1 MSHVKTANDKL
12 IITGAREHNLKNINL
27 SIPKNSLVVI
37 SGLSGSGKS
46 SLAFD
51 TIFAEGQRRYV
62 ESLSPYARQFLGQ
75 MNKSDVDSIVGL
87 SPAISIEQKT
97 THNNPRSTVGTLTE
111 IYDHYRLLY
120 ARLGIQHCPKC
131 GKTLTSVDVDQIIE
145 FVYRIPEG
153 TPIAIAAPVVI
164 KAKGEWKQLL
174 EDARDSGYR
183 RVFIDGQIVDID
195 DRVPLLDKNIK
206 HTISIVVDRL
216 KVNKADRMRLSQGVE
231 AALDMANDKV
241 EIAVFDER
249 GAFKEKSIFSR
260 KGTCSDCG
268 ITPSPLEPRLFSF
281 NSPIGACHKC
291 SGLGY
296 LSDFD
301 PDKIIPDLNKSF
313 NEGGVVTNNPNT
325 RYGRQGI
332 DALAAAMKFSLDEPL
347 KKLTTDQMDALLYGS
362 AGYVDVEWETTT
374 TEGKIIKHTY
384 YPGIINELK
393 RRYKMAYPSARPWFE
408 AFCTDLPCP
417 ECKGKRLN
425 QDALAVTLGDKN
437 IIELTDLTVDESIDF
452 FDKLQLDENR
462 KKIGE
467 EAIGVIKE
475 KLLFLKNVGLDY
487 LTLSRPAGTLSGGEA
502 QRIRLATQLGS
513 SLSGVMYV
521 LDEPSIGL
529 HQRDNSRLI
538 DTLYHLR
545 DLNNTVIVVEH
556 DEETIEKADYVI
568 DMGPGAGV
576 MGGYVVAEGTPQ
588 EIKDNP
594 ASVTGA
600 FLSRREMIK
609 IPASRRKGNGKKIT
623 FKGCAK
629 NNLKNINVSIP
640 LGTLTVITGVSGS
653 GKSTLLNDIIL
664 PALQDRI
671 IRNKESFSGF
681 KSVSGIENID
691 KIVNIDQ
698 SPIGRTPRSNP
709 ATYIK
714 LFDKIRDL
722 FASLNESKMRGFLPG
737 RFSFNVPGGRCEA
750 CKGDGEIKVEM
761 HFLNDVYVPCEVCHG
776 KRFNKETLSVLY
788 KGKNIA
794 DVLDMTMSEA
804 GEFFKAHPQIKRIID
819 TVNSVGLG
827 YIKLGQSALELSGGE
842 AQRIKLSLELSKIS
856 TGKTLYILDEP
867 TTGLHFKDVQ
877 MLIDV
882 LERLVDQGNTV
893 VVIEHNLDVIKSAD
907 YIIDLGPEGGDK
919 GGKII
924 ASGTPEE
931 VALSPIS
938 YTGKYIKKILEKE
951 GCVKG

>member
-1 MSHVKTANDKL
+1 
-12 IITGAREHNLKNINL
+12 
-27 SIPKNSLVVI
+27 
-37 SGLSGSGKS
+37 
-46 SLAFD
+46 
-51 TIFAEGQRRYV
+51 
-62 ESLSPYARQFLGQ
+62 
-75 MNKSDVDSIVGL
+75 
-87 SPAISIEQKT
+87 
-97 THNNPRSTVGTLTE
+97 
-111 IYDHYRLLY
+111 
-120 ARLGIQHCPKC
+120 
-131 GKTLTSVDVDQIIE
+131 
-145 FVYRIPEG
+145 
-153 TPIAIAAPVVI
+153 
-164 KAKGEWKQLL
+164 
-174 EDARDSGYR
+174 
-183 RVFIDGQIVDID
+183 
-195 DRVPLLDKNIK
+195 
-206 HTISIVVDRL
+206 
-216 KVNKADRMRLSQGVE
+216 
-231 AALDMANDKV
+231 
-241 EIAVFDER
+241 
-249 GAFKEKSIFSR
+249 
-260 KGTCSDCG
+260 
-268 ITPSPLEPRLFSF
+268 
-281 NSPIGACHKC
+281 
-291 SGLGY
+291 
-296 LSDFD
+296 
-301 PDKIIPDLNKSF
+301 
-313 NEGGVVTNNPNT
+313 
-325 RYGRQGI
+325 
-332 DALAAAMKFSLDEPL
+332 
-347 KKLTTDQMDALLYGS
+347 
-362 AGYVDVEWETTT
+362 
-374 TEGKIIKHTY
+374 
-384 YPGIINELK
+384 
-393 RRYKMAYPSARPWFE
+393 
-408 AFCTDLPCP
+408 
-417 ECKGKRLN
+417 
-425 QDALAVTLGDKN
+425 
-437 IIELTDLTVDESIDF
+437 
-452 FDKLQLDENR
+452 
-462 KKIGE
+462 
-467 EAIGVIKE
+467 
-475 KLLFLKNVGLDY
+475 
-487 LTLSRPAGTLSGGEA
+487 
-502 QRIRLATQLGS
+502 
-513 SLSGVMYV
+513 
-521 LDEPSIGL
+521 
-529 HQRDNSRLI
+529 
-538 DTLYHLR
+538 
-545 DLNNTVIVVEH
+545 
-556 DEETIEKADYVI
+556 
-568 DMGPGAGV
+568 MGPGAGV

-609 IPASRRKGNGKKIT
+609 IPSSRRKGNGKKIT

-819 TVNSVGLG
+819 TVNSVGVG
-827 YIKLGQSALELSGGE
+827 YIKLGESALELSGGE

-877 MLIDV
+877 LLIDV

-951 GCVKG
+951 GCIKD

>member
-1 MSHVKTANDKL
+1 M
-12 IITGAREHNLKNINL
+12 
-27 SIPKNSLVVI
+27 
-37 SGLSGSGKS
+37 
-46 SLAFD
+46 
-51 TIFAEGQRRYV
+51 
-62 ESLSPYARQFLGQ
+62 
-75 MNKSDVDSIVGL
+75 
-87 SPAISIEQKT
+87 
-97 THNNPRSTVGTLTE
+97 
-111 IYDHYRLLY
+111 
-120 ARLGIQHCPKC
+120 
-131 GKTLTSVDVDQIIE
+131 
-145 FVYRIPEG
+145 
-153 TPIAIAAPVVI
+153 
-164 KAKGEWKQLL
+164 
-174 EDARDSGYR
+174 
-183 RVFIDGQIVDID
+183 
-195 DRVPLLDKNIK
+195 
-206 HTISIVVDRL
+206 
-216 KVNKADRMRLSQGVE
+216 
-231 AALDMANDKV
+231 
-241 EIAVFDER
+241 
-249 GAFKEKSIFSR
+249 
-260 KGTCSDCG
+260 
-268 ITPSPLEPRLFSF
+268 
-281 NSPIGACHKC
+281 
-291 SGLGY
+291 
-296 LSDFD
+296 
-301 PDKIIPDLNKSF
+301 
-313 NEGGVVTNNPNT
+313 
-325 RYGRQGI
+325 
-332 DALAAAMKFSLDEPL
+332 
-347 KKLTTDQMDALLYGS
+347 
-362 AGYVDVEWETTT
+362 
-374 TEGKIIKHTY
+374 
-384 YPGIINELK
+384 
-393 RRYKMAYPSARPWFE
+393 
-408 AFCTDLPCP
+408 
-417 ECKGKRLN
+417 KRLW
-425 QDALAVTLGDKN
+425 V
-437 IIELTDLTVDESIDF
+437 
-452 FDKLQLDENR
+452 
-462 KKIGE
+462 
-467 EAIGVIKE
+467 
-475 KLLFLKNVGLDY
+475 LL
-487 LTLSRPAGTLSGGEA
+487 
-502 QRIRLATQLGS
+502 I
-513 SLSGVMYV
+513 
-521 LDEPSIGL
+521 
-529 HQRDNSRLI
+529 I

>member
-1 MSHVKTANDKL
+1 MNSVNTSGDKL

-27 SIPKNSLVVI
+27 TLPKNKLIVI

-75 MNKSDVDSIVGL
+75 MNKSDVDSIQGL

-120 ARLGIQHCPKC
+120 ARLGVQHCPKC
-131 GKTLTSVDVDQIIE
+131 GKLLTSVDIDQIID
-145 FVYRIPEG
+145 FVYRIKEG
-153 TPIAIAAPVVI
+153 TPIAIAAPVMI
-164 KAKGEWKQLL
+164 KAKGTHKDLL
-174 EDARDSGYR
+174 EDARDGGYR
-183 RVFIDGQIVDID
+183 RVFIDGEICDIE
-195 DRVPLLDKNIK
+195 DRIPVLDKNVK
-206 HTISIVVDRL
+206 HTISIIVDRL
-216 KVNKADRMRLSQGVE
+216 KVNPSDRLRLASAVE
-231 AALDMANDKV
+231 TALDMANDKV
-241 EIAVFDER
+241 EIAEFDER
-249 GAFKEKSIFSR
+249 GNFKEKNIFSR
-260 KGTCSDCG
+260 KGTCPDCG
-268 ITPSPLEPRLFSF
+268 ITPSTPEPRLFSF
-281 NSPIGACHKC
+281 NSPIGACPKC
-291 SGLGY
+291 SGLGF

-301 PDKIIPDLNKSF
+301 PNKIIPDLSKSF
-313 NEGGVVTNNPNT
+313 NEGGVVTNNPNS

-332 DALAAAMKFSLDEPL
+332 DELAASMKFSLDAPL
-347 KKLTTDQMDALLYGS
+347 KNLTSEQMDALLYGS
-362 AGYVDVEWETTT
+362 VGHANVEWETRT

-384 YPGIINELK
+384 FPGIIPELK
-393 RRYKMAYPSARPWFE
+393 RRYRMAYPTARPWFE

-425 QDALAVTLGDKN
+425 PDALAVTLGDKN
-437 IIELTDLTVDESIDF
+437 IIELTDLTVDESLEF
-452 FDKLQLDENR
+452 FENLELDDNK

-467 EAIGVIKE
+467 EAITVIIE
-475 KLLFLKNVGLDY
+475 KLKFLKNVGLDY
-487 LTLSRPAGTLSGGEA
+487 LTLSRSAGTLSGGEA

-556 DEETIEKADYVI
+556 DEETIEKADYVV
-568 DMGPGAGV
+568 DMGPGAGE
-576 MGGYVVAEGTPQ
+576 MGGYVVAEGTPD
-588 EIKDNP
+588 EIKENP
-594 ASVTGA
+594 SSITGA
-600 FLSRREMIK
+600 YLSSREEIK
-609 IPASRRKGNGKKIT
+609 IPSTRRKGNGGKIT
-623 FKGCAK
+623 FKGCSK

-640 LGTLTVITGVSGS
+640 LGTLTLITGVSGS
-653 GKSTLLNDIIL
+653 GKSTLLTDIIA
-664 PALQDRI
+664 PSLQDRVL
-671 IRNKESFSGF
+671 RGKETFSGF
-681 KSVSGIENID
+681 KSVTGVENID
-691 KIVNIDQ
+691 KIVIIDQ

-750 CKGDGEIKVEM
+750 CHGDGEIKVEM

-788 KGKNIA
+788 KGKSIA

-804 GEFFKAHPQIKRIID
+804 GEFFKSHPAIKRIID

-842 AQRIKLSLELSKIS
+842 AQRIKLSLELSKVS

-867 TTGLHFKDVQ
+867 TTGLHFKDVE
-877 MLIDV
+877 MLINV
-882 LERLVDQGNTV
+882 LSRLVDQGNTV
-893 VVIEHNLDVIKSAD
+893 VVIEHNLDVIKNAD

-919 GGKII
+919 GGRVV

-931 VALSPIS
+931 VASTPSS
-938 YTGKYIKKILEKE
+938 YTGQYLKKIFDK
-951 GCVKG
+951 VK